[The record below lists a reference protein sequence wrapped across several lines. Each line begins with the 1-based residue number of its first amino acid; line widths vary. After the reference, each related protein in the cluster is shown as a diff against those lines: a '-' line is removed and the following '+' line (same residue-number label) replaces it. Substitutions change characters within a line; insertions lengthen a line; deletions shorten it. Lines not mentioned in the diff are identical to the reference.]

1 MIMVEFDLVV
11 HGGQVIDGNGTRG
24 RAADV
29 AVQGGI
35 IFDVGRVAGERCSAK
50 LSRPMLTA

>member
-1 MIMVEFDLVV
+1 MVEFDLVV
-11 HGGQVIDGNGTRG
+11 YGGQVIDGNGTRG

-29 AVQGGI
+29 AMQGGI